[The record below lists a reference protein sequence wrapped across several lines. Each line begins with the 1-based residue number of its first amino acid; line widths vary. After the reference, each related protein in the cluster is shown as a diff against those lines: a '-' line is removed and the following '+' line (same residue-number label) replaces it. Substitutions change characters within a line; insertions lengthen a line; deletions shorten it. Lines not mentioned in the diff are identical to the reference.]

1 MELVPV
7 RTRQP
12 CLSTIS
18 PYLLVSEQMTEG
30 DHDLVCARDDGS
42 AWPPDSFTSTFAAL
56 VRRAQL
62 PKLRF
67 HDLRHT
73 HATQLLRQEKQPH
86 VLPPRQETALSWSA
100 CGRSATSTSGSGS
113 SSKARLTATPLAG
126 YRWRARPEANGT
138 NLDLWMPQLK
148 LRRSGHDGRG
158 VEARYARAS
167 ASFASRTSVARL
179 QS

>member
-1 MELVPV
+1 MELVLV
-7 RTRQP
+7 RGRQP
-12 CLSTIS
+12 C
-18 PYLLVSEQMTEG
+18 VSGRYRLPSWFPKQMTEG
-30 DHDLVCARDDGS
+30 DHDLVCAQDDGS
-42 AWPPDSFTSTFAAL
+42 AAWPPDS
-56 VRRAQL
+56 
-62 PKLRF
+62 
-67 HDLRHT
+67 
-73 HATQLLRQEKQPH
+73 
-86 VLPPRQETALSWSA
+86 
-100 CGRSATSTSGSGS
+100 
-113 SSKARLTATPLAG
+113 ATPLAG